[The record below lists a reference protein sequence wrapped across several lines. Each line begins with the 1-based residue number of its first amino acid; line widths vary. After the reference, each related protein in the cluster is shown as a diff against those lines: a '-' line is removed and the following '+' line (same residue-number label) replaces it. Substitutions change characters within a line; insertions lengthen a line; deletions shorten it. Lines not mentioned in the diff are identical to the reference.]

1 MPAAARQKGGRG
13 AADLFLKTV
22 KDGWPNAGFGVVGGK
37 GLRKPLPPAARREG
51 DHTRMP
57 G

>member
-13 AADLFLKTV
+13 TADLFLRTV
-22 KDGWPNAGFGVVGGK
+22 KNSCPNAGYGVVGGK
-37 GLRKPLPPAARREG
+37 GLRKPLPPAARRAG
-51 DHTRMP
+51 DHAPMP